1 MVLAGGE
8 WREIELPGRAPAA
21 GLMVAVLDETY
32 DCNDVCYEKY
42 VFGLMA
48 LYLHLVCPLLHRLY

>member
-1 MVLAGGE
+1 
-8 WREIELPGRAPAA
+8 
-21 GLMVAVLDETY
+21 MVAVLDETY